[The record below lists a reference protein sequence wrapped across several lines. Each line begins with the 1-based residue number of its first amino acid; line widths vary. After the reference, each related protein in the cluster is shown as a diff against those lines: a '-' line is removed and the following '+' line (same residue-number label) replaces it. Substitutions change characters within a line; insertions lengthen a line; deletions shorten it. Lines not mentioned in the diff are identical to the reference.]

1 MEETI
6 GLKVKQGASL
16 AKCVSIIRK
25 LESLSISDIKEKI
38 DTASYLLVYDATDD
52 TGLERIISC
61 YEKLKEIGIESCV
74 FWLGEEVP
82 IQTLYNLSQTYK
94 EIDAQFDPDLAD
106 LE

>member
-6 GLKVKQGASL
+6 GLKIKQGASL

-25 LESLSISDIKEKI
+25 LESLSISGIKKI
-38 DTASYLLVYDATDD
+38 DTASYVLVYDAADD
-52 TGLERIISC
+52 TGLERIIAC

-74 FWLGEEVP
+74 FWLGEKVT

-94 EIDAQFDPDLAD
+94 EIDAQYAPDLAD

>member
-6 GLKVKQGASL
+6 GLKIKQGANL

-25 LESLSISDIKEKI
+25 LESLSISDIKNRI
-38 DTASYLLVYDATDD
+38 DTGSYVLTYDATDD
-52 TGLERIISC
+52 LGLERIISC

-74 FWLGEEVP
+74 FWLGEDVP
-82 IQTLYNLSQTYK
+82 IQTLYNLRQTYK
-94 EIDAQFDPDLAD
+94 EIDAQFDPDLSD